1 MLQIGE
7 SAPLTITLFNQ
18 NGEKASLR
26 DLLGKPV
33 VLYFYPKDDTPGC
46 TKEACEFRDHNE
58 ELEKLGVQVVGVSA
72 DSVKSHA
79 QFTEKYQLSFPLWS
93 DPEKKLIQA
102 FGVLV
107 EKSMFGKKYMGI
119 ARSTFILDE
128 NGKIIQVWSKVD
140 PKEHAQEVLE
150 FFTKKNNKHL

>member
-7 SAPLTITLFNQ
+7 SAPLTITVQNQ
-18 NGEKASLR
+18 IGEDVSLE

-46 TKEACEFRDHNE
+46 TKEACEFRDYNE
-58 ELEKLGVQVVGVSA
+58 DLEKLGVQVIGVSA
-72 DSVKSHA
+72 DSVKSHVK
-79 QFTEKYQLSFPLWS
+79 FIDKYQLSFPLWS
-93 DPEKKLIQA
+93 DPEKKLIEA

-128 NGKIIQVWSKVD
+128 DGKIIQVWPKVD
-140 PKEHAQEVLE
+140 PRVHAREVLD
-150 FFTKKNNKHL
+150 FLQKADF